1 MKPIQNF
8 LKLSGSDRRILL
20 YTYTLLTLIRVGL
33 LLLPFERV
41 WKGLVRLGQS
51 VPSAEA
57 VSKTQI
63 QTLRQVLWAVN
74 LSTRFTPGGAKCLV
88 RALTTKV
95 LLDQRRCPVDFKIGV
110 AKTDA
115 GALDAHAWIEF
126 QGQVIIGQVNK
137 LSEYT
142 TMPSLPT

>member
-1 MKPIQNF
+1 MLF
-8 LKLSGSDRRILL
+8 
-20 YTYTLLTLIRVGL
+20 YTYTLLTSIRISL

-41 WKGLVRLGQS
+41 WKGLIRLGQA
-51 VPSAEA
+51 VPSVEA
-57 VSKTQI
+57 VPKTQL

-95 LLDQRRCPVDFKIGV
+95 LLDQRRCPIDFKIGV

-115 GALDAHAWIEF
+115 GTLDAHAWIEF
-126 QGQVIIGQVNK
+126 QGQVVIGQVSK